1 MDRIERQIVEQLVG
15 PGFVALSTL
24 IDCIRMYAPKSV
36 EAASLL
42 SRGVTSQLTARRQT
56 LPDPSS
62 RKFDDL
68 SFSECR

>member
-1 MDRIERQIVEQLVG
+1 MDRIERQIVEQLVSL
-15 PGFVALSTL
+15 GFVFLSTL

-42 SRGVTSQLTARRQT
+42 SRGVTSQLTPRWQT

-62 RKFDDL
+62 RMFDGVR
-68 SFSECR
+68 FSEWR